1 MLADAKVVADYN
13 DFPID
18 TPKERSVWSSPAIAI
33 SPDCKKMAVGTL
45 YGGILE
51 LFDLITKHRIK
62 RQSEIL
68 SSGRAILSGTIQNT
82 EETVGAFL
90 RYVLQMKGFIVYL

>member
-1 MLADAKVVADYN
+1 MLADAKVVADNN

-51 LFDLITKHRIK
+51 LFDLSQNI
-62 RQSEIL
+62 EL
-68 SSGRAILSGTIQNT
+68 RAIRKFYPPVVQYLSGTIQT
-82 EETVGAFL
+82 QRRLFGAFL